1 MKKTF
6 MMIVAAG
13 LAMSSQAGFAQ
24 PPGGILKLDSDGDG
38 RVSREEFRPP
48 EERRGPRLFERADAN
63 NDGMV
68 SRDEMQAAIDAAGD
82 KQQRMQDKA
91 LTRFDAMDLDG
102 NGMVSNEE
110 AKAYAFTRADA
121 DGDGYITE
129 AEAEAMHAQRKA
141 MHKQRKGQQ

>member
-1 MKKTF
+1 MKKPLMIITVA
-6 MMIVAAG
+6 MMA
-13 LAMSSQAGFAQ
+13 LSSQSIFAQ
-24 PPGGILKLDSDGDG
+24 PSGGILKLDSDGDG
-38 RVSREEFRPP
+38 RVSRDEFRPP

-82 KQQRMQDKA
+82 KQQRMQGKA

-102 NGMVSNEE
+102 NGMVSSEE
-110 AKAYAFTRADA
+110 AKSYAFTRADA

-129 AEAEAMHAQRKA
+129 AEAEAMHAQRKE
-141 MHKQRKGQQ
+141 MQKQRKGQQ